1 MLNEQLSGTYRWV
14 GKLTGQN
21 MFETTK
27 YYSIWQIAPA
37 HEGGFELGWRLH
49 HIATVFMSR
58 VPRADGPSN
67 SDNELLQDCR
77 FLQFKT
83 TLTGGRKAI
92 VLFDLVE
99 FGVLILEKEATAG
112 RSSASEQTPVRWH
125 AIRWNEE
132 SRRESNEL

>member
-1 MLNEQLSGTYRWV
+1 MKADLSWGGGYT
-14 GKLTGQN
+14 KLLLC
-21 MFETTK
+21 
-27 YYSIWQIAPA
+27 SCRA
-37 HEGGFELGWRLH
+37 
-49 HIATVFMSR
+49 
-58 VPRADGPSN
+58 ADGPSN
-67 SDNELLQDCR
+67 SENELLQDCR